1 MMAIVFGL
9 VGGLGL
15 FLYGMQLMGDGLQK
29 TAGDRLRRLL
39 EILTSTPVIGVLVG
53 TLMTIIVQSS
63 SATTVMVVG
72 FVNAG
77 LLTLRQA
84 VSVIMGANIGT
95 TVTAFMVSLKLTE
108 LALPAVGIGFLLHL
122 AGKKKSTRFI
132 GQTILG
138 FGLLFMGME
147 VMGDTLKPLREN
159 AAFTSILLNLSQH
172 PFLGMLAGMGF
183 TAIVQSSS
191 ATTGLVVTLAA
202 QGLIDLNASLA
213 MILGANIGTT
223 ITALLASIGAH
234 LTAKRAAIAHLLFNI
249 FGVTLFMMLFRP
261 FSAFVSTTH
270 HDLARQV
277 ANAHIVFNITNTV
290 LLLPFISVFV
300 RMVERLVPGQEDTE
314 NIGPLYLDEHL
325 VSTPSIA
332 MGQATRELVR
342 MGQLALSMLDDVYS
356 SFRTNSTERLSQAAT
371 KETTINN
378 LEQAVVAY
386 LVKVSR
392 QSLSN
397 EQSERLNDLL
407 SITNDFERI
416 GDHAENIGELAE
428 YRQEHRLPFSDE
440 ALAELDDMYG
450 RVTRLVERVVKILD
464 SGDLSHAADV
474 MAGEDDIDQL
484 ERNLRRHHISRL
496 NSGTCFPA
504 SGVVYLDLISNFER
518 IADHANNTTESLAG
532 VIGN

>member
-1 MMAIVFGL
+1 MGLIFGL

-39 EILTSTPVIGVLVG
+39 EILTSTPVIGVLIGALV
-53 TLMTIIVQSS
+53 TMIVQSS

-77 LLTLRQA
+77 LLTLKQA
-84 VSVIMGANIGT
+84 ISVVMGANIGT
-95 TVTAFMVSLKLTE
+95 TATAFIVSLKLTE
-108 LALPAVGIGFLLHL
+108 LALPAIGLGFLLHL

-138 FGLLFMGME
+138 LGLLFLGME
-147 VMGDTLKPLREN
+147 VMGDALKPLREN
-159 AAFTSILLNLSQH
+159 ASFTAMLLSLSKH
-172 PFLGMLAGMGF
+172 PLLGMLAGMGF

-213 MILGANIGTT
+213 IILGANIGTT
-223 ITALLASIGAH
+223 VTALLASIGTQ
-234 LTAKRAAIAHLLFNI
+234 LTARRAAIAHLLFNI
-249 FGVTLFMMLFRP
+249 SGVTVFMLLFRP
-261 FSAFVSTTH
+261 FASFVSTTNS
-270 HDLARQV
+270 DLARQV
-277 ANAHIVFNITNTV
+277 ANAHIIFNVANTL
-290 LLLPFISVFV
+290 LLLPFISPFV
-300 RMVERLVPGQEDTE
+300 RLVERLVPGEEDAE
-314 NIGPLYLDEHL
+314 QIGALYLDDHL
-325 VSTPSIA
+325 IGTPSIA
-332 MGQATRELVR
+332 LGQATRELVR
-342 MGQLALSMLDDVYS
+342 MGQLALAMLDDVYS
-356 SFRTNSTERLSQAAT
+356 AFRTSNSERLAPSAN
-371 KETTINN
+371 KEQTINH
-378 LEQAVVAY
+378 LEQAVVSY

-397 EQSERLNDLL
+397 EQSDRLNDLL

-428 YRQEHRLPFSDE
+428 YRIEHRLPFSKE
-440 ALAELDDMYG
+440 ASAELDDMYN
-450 RVTRLVERVVKILD
+450 RVIRLLEKVVNALD
-464 SGDLSHAADV
+464 SGDLSHATDLLAS
-474 MAGEDDIDQL
+474 EDDIDQM
-484 ERNLRRHHISRL
+484 ERNLRRHHITRL

-504 SGVVYLDLISNFER
+504 SGVVYLDMISNFER

-532 VIGN
+532 TIAD